1 MIGFGEEDLKKMND
15 VIKIMEVA
23 NANNVENLITKIDI
37 SDKKNYT
44 IYLEKEN
51 KIAYLGE
58 ASDLNTRFLYI
69 KSILKEQQ
77 GKTGKIF
84 VDMDLNS
91 EYVYFREENI

>member
-1 MIGFGEEDLKKMND
+1 MTDCGQEDLKKMNS

-23 NANNVENLITKIDI
+23 KANNLENLITKIDI

-44 IYLEKEN
+44 IYLESEN

-58 ASDLNTRFLYI
+58 GFDLNTRFLYI
-69 KSILKEQQ
+69 KSVLKEQK

>member
-1 MIGFGEEDLKKMND
+1 MTDCGQEDLKKMNM
-15 VIKIMEVA
+15 VIKIMDIA
-23 NANNVENLITKIDI
+23 KANNLKKLITKIDI

-58 ASDLNTRFLYI
+58 GTDLNTRFLYI
-69 KSILKEQQ
+69 KSILKEQK

-84 VDMDLNS
+84 VDMDLNA